1 MTPQPPVRLDDLLDL
16 VRTGRPDGDP
26 LAQLSDAVV
35 LADALDELAD
45 HLVGHF
51 VDQARRAGASWT
63 DIGGALGVSK
73 QAAQQR
79 FVARA
84 VVDADAL
91 TGGRFSRFTPRAR
104 EAVLRGATH
113 AAEAGA
119 GSVEP
124 EHVLLGILDDPG
136 SLATRALEAAGAPA
150 DRLRERLAVAS
161 AATSAGGEHLP
172 FTNGSK
178 LLLERTLRESLR
190 LGHNYVGTE
199 HVLLALFDDEGAAGA
214 ALREVGVTRPAVES
228 WVVQQ
233 LLELMR
239 QQ

>member
-1 MTPQPPVRLDDLLDL
+1 MADQVPVRLDDLLEAARSSSGSDE
-16 VRTGRPDGDP
+16 P
-26 LAQLSDAVV
+26 L
-35 LADALDELAD
+35 D

-84 VVDADAL
+84 AVDADAF
-91 TGGRFSRFTPRAR
+91 TGPRFARFTPRAR
-104 EAVLRGATH
+104 EAVVRAASH
-113 AAEAGA
+113 AAAAGA

-124 EHVLLGILDDPG
+124 EHVLLGLLDDPG
-136 SLATRALEAAGAPA
+136 SLATRALEVAGAPA

-161 AATSAGGEHLP
+161 AATGAGGGHLP

-199 HVLLALFDDEGAAGA
+199 HVLLALLDDEGAAGA
-214 ALREVGVTRPAVES
+214 AIREAGVGRPAIES
-228 WVVQQ
+228 WVVRQ
-233 LLELMR
+233 LQELMR